1 MFNKEDIKNIAVLF
15 EIFYQGINTSKKLKK
30 ELQKEFNQTFKKI
43 EFLKNYNIIQK
54 EKRSKK
60 NEKHNKH
67 NN

>member
-15 EIFYQGINTSKKLKK
+15 EIFYQGINTSKKLKI

-43 EFLKNYNIIQK
+43 EFYKNYNIIQK